1 MNMYIWVIGTLN
13 QLFVRGFYTQIKFSK
28 KNNEI
33 VSGKN
38 SFFVIGSFVLPIQFV
53 LTLAFDRVV
62 LYLLQFFKKSFSFSE
77 NLFLI
82 QGIEN
87 MIIP

>member
-1 MNMYIWVIGTLN
+1 MYIWVIGTFN

-28 KNNEI
+28 KTER

-53 LTLAFDRVV
+53 LILAFDRVV